1 MLQKAYEI
9 LQKFAG
15 DILGVLREE
24 AGQDSG
30 LVEALMELLLE
41 LRQELRKQK
50 NFALADQIR
59 DQLAGLGVTV
69 EDTPEGPGWKV

>member
-1 MLQKAYEI
+1 M
-9 LQKFAG
+9 
-15 DILGVLREE
+15 LREE

-69 EDTPEGPGWKV
+69 EDTPEGPRWKV